1 VIPESHWIGG
11 LAEWIEG
18 DTAFLSVA
26 FTWKLDEAFRRALFF
41 RAIGYKVRAGGPA
54 LFQAKMRHELV
65 ELQGVQ
71 VGGDYKDAIAHHNPA
86 ATVFSRGCPEGCGFC
101 IVTPMEGAEFTLIPD
116 APVRPVLC
124 DNNLSALPAQYQD
137 FIIERYRAESVPLL
151 DANSGFEPKTF
162 SPDVYARWKPL
173 VNNELGLRD
182 EQGVKYQAGPWR
194 FAYDDLPERKEA
206 LAVMRMLADEPAK
219 RKRVYVLIGNEP
231 FADCMQRIQ
240 ETLDHGC
247 EPHIQPVMKLVALER
262 EPWVQHDWTA
272 EKLRAVARWGNRRV
286 WRYASF
292 ADYDPK
298 VRTGRGGDEPTYDHQ
313 QGLFL

>member
-137 FIIERYRAESVPLL
+137 FIISDPRAAVPLRRRRQGSVGARVGRQPHSCGAVRPPL
-151 DANSGFEPKTF
+151 LAQPEVARDPRIAGPGEKIVLLTPCARALFVWRKFISKDQQDGVNCAIFRNEGAGLASDLIRVGDGCSRGRAGQAQRLYTYVNPRRVRSSNPGFCFK
-162 SPDVYARWKPL
+162 
-173 VNNELGLRD
+173 
-182 EQGVKYQAGPWR
+182 QAGWR
-194 FAYDDLPERKEA
+194 GAGSRRRGAYPVKAR
-206 LAVMRMLADEPAK
+206 P
-219 RKRVYVLIGNEP
+219 
-231 FADCMQRIQ
+231 
-240 ETLDHGC
+240 DHGRC
-247 EPHIQPVMKLVALER
+247 RCCA
-262 EPWVQHDWTA
+262 T
-272 EKLRAVARWGNRRV
+272 
-286 WRYASF
+286 
-292 ADYDPK
+292 
-298 VRTGRGGDEPTYDHQ
+298 
-313 QGLFL
+313 